1 MATVPMLFFL
11 WALIQGMNGEAWNI
25 TLPLRIMGV
34 EGSCMAVPCSVVV
47 PPSYSAQLNNCS
59 GGGVWRRNDAVS
71 PNIKSADVLVL
82 GDLRKKNCTTVF
94 RNFTKK
100 QNNMYFFRIECP
112 DLKYTFKQGVRI
124 TVTSGVAPPS
134 LTSVSHVTEGGH
146 VSLQC
151 SAMAPCPFLPPSFI
165 WAAPQ
170 SNRKEQTQVLKNS
183 DGQMILKSTLTF
195 TASAQHHNKTVTC
208 SVSYPLSAGGS
219 SEAFTTSHAL
229 NVLYGPMNTA
239 ADVSVPGPV
248 PEGSVVVFTCSTDAN
263 PPVSSYTWF
272 SNTNGTMVKV
282 GEEPTLPLQ
291 VKPAHSGL
299 YECQAQN
306 ERGVQRSKPLL
317 LEVTA
322 QNGVCCSV
330 GFWVSVGCG
339 VLSALCVLSVA
350 LLFYKYRSVS
360 KRLKHMEQRENNI
373 YCDLQTSCVSSDYDK
388 LQAPQP
394 KVKTPPEMLEYENT
408 AALREGFNQNTGGAS
423 E

>member
-1 MATVPMLFFL
+1 
-11 WALIQGMNGEAWNI
+11 GRSMNGEAWNI

-71 PNIKSADVLVL
+71 PNIKSVLVL

-170 SNRKEQTQVLKNS
+170 SNRKEQTQNS

-272 SNTNGTMVKV
+272 SNTNGTV
-282 GEEPTLPLQ
+282 GQSCLI
-291 VKPAHSGL
+291 
-299 YECQAQN
+299 Y
-306 ERGVQRSKPLL
+306 
-317 LEVTA
+317 VTFLGG
-322 QNGVCCSV
+322 GVCHLLVSTSASLECS
-330 GFWVSVGCG
+330 
-339 VLSALCVLSVA
+339 
-350 LLFYKYRSVS
+350 
-360 KRLKHMEQRENNI
+360 QRENNI

-388 LQAPQP
+388 LQVLHFYTP
-394 KVKTPPEMLEYENT
+394 VKGQRTHFFMFFFSLFT
-408 AALREGFNQNTGGAS
+408 L
-423 E
+423 